1 MATQRYII
9 GPLTNTANTSLTTI
23 MLFTIRSFNYNPVSI
38 LPPKRILTQNSKVKT
53 WEPNLHFFLI
63 LPRSFGHR

>member
-1 MATQRYII
+1 MATQ
-9 GPLTNTANTSLTTI
+9 
-23 MLFTIRSFNYNPVSI
+23 RSFNYNPVSI